1 MSDSATEGDGDD
13 AEWRFSLEE
22 VTEGGQ
28 ERPRVQPIEP
38 GDPSLEG
45 ALFVLLGIALTLFVL
60 FGF

>member
-1 MSDSATEGDGDD
+1 MSDPATEADD
-13 AEWRFSLEE
+13 NSEWEFSLDE

-28 ERPRVQPIEP
+28 QQPPADPIEP

-45 ALFVLLGIALTLFVL
+45 SVFVLLGIALTLFVL